1 MTYFGNTPVLRHIFG
16 VRKRLYE
23 RNNKMKDQN
32 EKLRTTIYI
41 DEQLVKRAEILFGE
55 AKVNSF
61 SAFASK
67 AIEEYI
73 TRLVVDK
80 NSDLLSD
87 EIRKAIKNEIG
98 PLGSRISKG
107 LYRYA
112 VFLDVLVH
120 IVGWR
125 CRFTNDAIEK
135 LHKDSNRRVAQA
147 KGMVDLGMLF
157 EDAEE
162 EE

>member
-1 MTYFGNTPVLRHIFG
+1 
-16 VRKRLYE
+16 
-23 RNNKMKDQN
+23 MKEQN

-41 DEQLVKRAEILFGE
+41 DEQLVKRAEVLFGE

-125 CRFTNDAIEK
+125 CKFTNDAIEK
-135 LHKDSNRRVAQA
+135 LRRALDYIEMTDGDRVEGARNYCGSHYSA
-147 KGMVDLGMLF
+147 SDTGTRNIVTCVF
-157 EDAEE
+157 P
-162 EE
+162 

>member
-1 MTYFGNTPVLRHIFG
+1 
-16 VRKRLYE
+16 
-23 RNNKMKDQN
+23 MKDQI

-67 AIEEYI
+67 AIEAYI
-73 TRLVVDK
+73 TKLVVDQ

-87 EIRKAIKNEIG
+87 EIRKAIKNELGPIG
-98 PLGSRISKG
+98 TRVSKG

-112 VFLDVLVH
+112 VELDTIIQIIGELYEFNPKSLEGYRTKAEGHVY
-120 IVGWR
+120 
-125 CRFTNDAIEK
+125 K
-135 LHKDSNRRVAQA
+135 L
-147 KGMVDLGMLF
+147 KGKIDYSALLGSQF
-157 EDAEE
+157 AEE
-162 EE
+162 EENE

>member
-1 MTYFGNTPVLRHIFG
+1 M
-16 VRKRLYE
+16 
-23 RNNKMKDQN
+23 
-32 EKLRTTIYI
+32 
-41 DEQLVKRAEILFGE
+41 FGE

-67 AIEEYI
+67 AIEGYI
-73 TRLVVDK
+73 TRLVIDK

-87 EIRKAIKNEIG
+87 EIRKVIKNEIG

-147 KGMVDLGMLF
+147 KGMIDLGMLF
-157 EDAEE
+157 EDTEE
-162 EE
+162 EEKK

>member
-1 MTYFGNTPVLRHIFG
+1 
-16 VRKRLYE
+16 
-23 RNNKMKDQN
+23 MKDQN

-41 DEQLVKRAEILFGE
+41 DEQLVKRAEVLFGE

-135 LHKDSNRRVAQA
+135 LHKDANRRVAQA
-147 KGMVDLGMLF
+147 KGIVDLSKLYSDIN
-157 EDAEE
+157 EDNV
-162 EE
+162 

>member
-1 MTYFGNTPVLRHIFG
+1 M
-16 VRKRLYE
+16 
-23 RNNKMKDQN
+23 
-32 EKLRTTIYI
+32 
-41 DEQLVKRAEILFGE
+41 KRAEILFGE

-61 SAFASK
+61 SAFTSK

-73 TRLVVDK
+73 TRLVIDK
-80 NSDLLSD
+80 NGDLLSD

-125 CRFTNDAIEK
+125 CSFTNDAIEK
-135 LHKDSNRRVAQA
+135 PHKDSNRRVAQA

-157 EDAEE
+157 EEAEE

>member
-1 MTYFGNTPVLRHIFG
+1 
-16 VRKRLYE
+16 
-23 RNNKMKDQN
+23 MKEQN

-41 DEQLVKRAEILFGE
+41 DEELVKRAEILFGE

-67 AIEEYI
+67 AIESYI
-73 TRLVVDK
+73 TKLVIDK
-80 NSDLLSD
+80 NGDLLSD

-112 VFLDVLVH
+112 VFLDVLIH

-125 CRFTNDAIEK
+125 CRFTNEAIEK

-147 KGMVDLGMLF
+147 KGMVDLGELYSDIN
-157 EDAEE
+157 EDDV
-162 EE
+162 

>member
-1 MTYFGNTPVLRHIFG
+1 MTYFESIPVLRHVFG
-16 VRKRLYE
+16 VKKRLYE

-80 NSDLLSD
+80 NSDRLSD

-125 CRFTNDAIEK
+125 CKFTNDAIEK

-147 KGMVDLGMLF
+147 KGMIDLGMLF
-157 EDAEE
+157 EDTKEE
-162 EE
+162 E

>member
-1 MTYFGNTPVLRHIFG
+1 
-16 VRKRLYE
+16 
-23 RNNKMKDQN
+23 MKDQN

-41 DEQLVKRAEILFGE
+41 DEQLVKRAENLFEE
-55 AKVNSF
+55 AMVNSF

-73 TRLVVDK
+73 TRLVIDK

-112 VFLDVLVH
+112 VFLDVPVH

-147 KGMVDLGMLF
+147 KGMVDLSKLYSDIN
-157 EDAEE
+157 EDDV
-162 EE
+162 